1 MSFGRHGRSV
11 SPPHHVSGVCGL
23 GLAAQSARKVSYSC
37 YDLHEVS
44 GNPLADVAARERPL
58 STRSRPRDRPAGWGV
73 PPKPVQPQR
82 RHVYVTRSAPRP
94 SYGNYDAHSSSPAPS
109 STHIHCAMNGSAGG
123 LPSQSWTSSR
133 HFRPP
138 PIRPRVYSDC
148 PRGTTASRS
157 LRIKKWLQSR
167 QTSMGSQDPSFAS
180 VDEGDE
186 EGRLRSHFLDDIT
199 EVSENVFNRKEKRTF
214 RVSAM
219 KTRRRRQWRTTADRE
234 ISPASETSHVDS
246 EASVTFDKTLLEVT
260 EGWNSQAVREHRI
273 NALRSFLTTRNQPL
287 AVLNLLEAGKI
298 SEAIAMAR
306 ECKVRVQLDVCLLWA
321 CQQGAV
327 DIVRSLVAAG
337 ASVEAQDSDGCGTLH
352 LAAESGSEEVIQA
365 LVEAGA
371 KAGSYRD
378 WDLHEKLTPLMMA
391 ARSGC
396 VGGIKILLGAG
407 ADIDAGLDT
416 TGETALHHAV
426 RAGAPECVQLL
437 ISSGATVNPTTLYSE
452 SPLHVAV
459 YEDLPNVVDILL
471 SAGANVRASKGTS
484 KMTALHIASNEGYYT
499 IAHQLL
505 KAGANPNQE
514 NQMGQTALHLAAKSQ
529 SYDTVQVLLSFS
541 ADPNARDR
549 DLKTPLH
556 YGIFKGSRSHECLRL
571 LLEAGADT
579 NAADLSG
586 YTPLHIAAVH
596 DSSYCVLLFLNH
608 GADVTAR
615 TQGGVSALHLILRR
629 TPTVLATIQENLD
642 AAISFTDHDH
652 QERDS
657 QAQINF
663 RVLVPG
669 DTIGM
674 ESRMLSCFSRE
685 GQKLLLKHPVCEIF
699 LLLKWLR
706 VRNFFIFNLI
716 FYSVL
721 VALLSCY
728 IMVVFPAASCY
739 HLNATTQSKQAAEPQ
754 GPFEDE
760 EDNLLRR
767 DCGLHYEAFMVS
779 LLYIIWFGFGI
790 LLLKEI
796 FQMIDTPRTYFSS
809 WDNVLIWPII
819 ILTLTITISS
829 YVRHDT
835 RNWEH
840 HLAAVVI
847 LLTWAELLSLIGR
860 FPLFGVYIHMFTHVT
875 KNFAKFLCAYACLLT
890 AFSLSFGVL
899 FPNQESF
906 GKYGYRLIKT
916 MVMMTGEIEYND
928 LFYGDEK
935 LLYPE
940 TTHIIFF
947 VFLIFVTIILMNLLV
962 GLAVSDIQRLQK
974 SAGLDLL
981 VRQTDLISHF
991 EAIMFS
997 KWLKWILPKGILGL
1011 LHHRISLCPSLYGW
1025 THVLTQKTLQDTGLP
1040 QETMDV
1046 VLRIARTRDHVSRRR
1061 NAFANFR
1068 TLSKTAQYSN
1078 DADGNVESSMD
1089 ALRFGLDLLV
1099 WDADERRDDA
1109 RQMKDDLAMVS
1120 SEVENMAQIMNAITM
1135 QKMCTSCQQGDERSS
1150 IYTSCE
1156 TMDFSNGGNPTLR
1169 LKVPS
1174 SEASCH

>member
-1 MSFGRHGRSV
+1 MAGYY
-11 SPPHHVSGVCGL
+11 PL
-23 GLAAQSARKVSYSC
+23 GLVDMFTVVIANMRDNTDMLNTPIC
-37 YDLHEVS
+37 S
-44 GNPLADVAARERPL
+44 GNETLTPAAAAAR
-58 STRSRPRDRPAGWGV
+58 
-73 PPKPVQPQR
+73 
-82 RHVYVTRSAPRP
+82 
-94 SYGNYDAHSSSPAPS
+94 
-109 STHIHCAMNGSAGG
+109 
-123 LPSQSWTSSR
+123 
-133 HFRPP
+133 
-138 PIRPRVYSDC
+138 
-148 PRGTTASRS
+148 
-157 LRIKKWLQSR
+157 
-167 QTSMGSQDPSFAS
+167 
-180 VDEGDE
+180 
-186 EGRLRSHFLDDIT
+186 
-199 EVSENVFNRKEKRTF
+199 EKRTF

-657 QAQINF
+657 Q
-663 RVLVPG
+663 
-669 DTIGM
+669 
-674 ESRMLSCFSRE
+674 
-685 GQKLLLKHPVCEIF
+685 
-699 LLLKWLR
+699 
-706 VRNFFIFNLI
+706 
-716 FYSVL
+716 
-721 VALLSCY
+721 
-728 IMVVFPAASCY
+728 
-739 HLNATTQSKQAAEPQ
+739 
-754 GPFEDE
+754 
-760 EDNLLRR
+760 
-767 DCGLHYEAFMVS
+767 VS
-779 LLYIIWFGFGI
+779 LRSSLGTSW
-790 LLLKEI
+790 LL
-796 FQMIDTPRTYFSS
+796 
-809 WDNVLIWPII
+809 WC
-819 ILTLTITISS
+819 
-829 YVRHDT
+829 
-835 RNWEH
+835 
-840 HLAAVVI
+840 
-847 LLTWAELLSLIGR
+847 
-860 FPLFGVYIHMFTHVT
+860 LF
-875 KNFAKFLCAYACLLT
+875 
-890 AFSLSFGVL
+890 
-899 FPNQESF
+899 
-906 GKYGYRLIKT
+906 
-916 MVMMTGEIEYND
+916 
-928 LFYGDEK
+928 
-935 LLYPE
+935 
-940 TTHIIFF
+940 
-947 VFLIFVTIILMNLLV
+947 
-962 GLAVSDIQRLQK
+962 
-974 SAGLDLL
+974 
-981 VRQTDLISHF
+981 
-991 EAIMFS
+991 
-997 KWLKWILPKGILGL
+997 
-1011 LHHRISLCPSLYGW
+1011 
-1025 THVLTQKTLQDTGLP
+1025 
-1040 QETMDV
+1040 
-1046 VLRIARTRDHVSRRR
+1046 
-1061 NAFANFR
+1061 
-1068 TLSKTAQYSN
+1068 TLSQHF
-1078 DADGNVESSMD
+1078 DV
-1089 ALRFGLDLLV
+1089 
-1099 WDADERRDDA
+1099 
-1109 RQMKDDLAMVS
+1109 
-1120 SEVENMAQIMNAITM
+1120 
-1135 QKMCTSCQQGDERSS
+1135 
-1150 IYTSCE
+1150 
-1156 TMDFSNGGNPTLR
+1156 
-1169 LKVPS
+1169 
-1174 SEASCH
+1174 

>member
-739 HLNATTQSKQAAEPQ
+739 HLNATTQSKQAAELQ